1 MTLTKNNKDLVR
13 RAFTPWEDGDSGPFF
28 ELVADD
34 VKWTVIGSTPV
45 SGVYQTKQALIE
57 RAFGPLLE
65 KLEGH
70 MTTSLVDIVG
80 EDEKIFLRFT
90 SSGATKTGQRYE
102 QTYCFAMVM
111 RNDRIVEIVAY
122 IDTDLLRR
130 VLS

>member
-1 MTLTKNNKDLVR
+1 
-13 RAFTPWEDGDSGPFF
+13 
-28 ELVADD
+28 
-34 VKWTVIGSTPV
+34 VIGSTPV

-57 RAFGPLLE
+57 KAFGPLLE

-70 MTTSLVDIVG
+70 MTTSLVDIAG

-90 SSGATKTGQRYE
+90 SSGATKTGLRYE
-102 QTYCFAMVM
+102 QTYCFVMVM
-111 RNDRIVEIVAY
+111 RDDHIVEIVAY